1 MRVLACFLTVWLVVS
16 CSSADKISAS
26 ALQAAPLLGRGGG
39 DTRTGT
45 MTNEMT
51 DEMTPVMPPDMTPP
65 DETPDMTE
73 DTTPVVP
80 PDMTEDMTPVMPPV
94 VPSQDFAFT
103 TTRGDMY
110 AGRYD
115 GGTGTCVV
123 QGMMVEAENAQDCE
137 MAFEASYGDEVR
149 RYTGPGSFM
158 GTCVTYS
165 GEILTCGVRRCLNFT
180 DPVSNI
186 SCRHGRFSVGVA
198 GGSSSPTALH
208 SIFVGRLSLGS
219 SFGDALSDTGLAVL
233 NGDGESLGGLDG
245 FIDRQ
250 RDDVSARLS
259 TWLEDAPVRA
269 SVAITRGVRAFGVRS
284 ASSMQALGMAVGRRQ
299 DGLTKM
305 MDEGRFSLP
314 HLQGVAGSRGVMAAG
329 LRYGHG
335 GHGGHEFAMMMG
347 QGDGGE
353 AMAMVA
359 YVNGGFVMRG
369 GVVWEDERVLGTE
382 GNGLFAFAGESATT
396 FASVQRGVELMDG
409 WRAVASMAMGRTRI
423 HTSRKILRA
432 SSILRGLDVVSSAFA
447 VRLLGRGV
455 VVAED
460 MLMVRVGQ
468 PLRVEGGDID
478 LAGRG
483 LDATPSGRTLE
494 FGVGY
499 GVRLTGGLT
508 MRTVFDYVRDGG
520 HVRGGRDE
528 LFGLMSLQSRF

>member
-26 ALQAAPLLGRGGG
+26 ALQAAPLLGGGG
-39 DTRTGT
+39 GGGTRTGMT
-45 MTNEMT
+45 TNEMTNEMT
-51 DEMTPVMPPDMTPP
+51 EDMTP
-65 DETPDMTE
+65 DE
-73 DTTPVVP
+73 TPVVP

-208 SIFVGRLSLGS
+208 GIFVGRLSLGS
-219 SFGDALSDTGLAVL
+219 SFGDALSDTGLSVL

-259 TWLEDAPVRA
+259 TWLQDAPMRA
-269 SVAITRGVRAFGVRS
+269 SVAITRGVRAFGMRS

-299 DGLTKM
+299 DGLTKIKM

-314 HLQGVAGSRGVMAAG
+314 HLPVVARSRGVMAAG
-329 LRYGHG
+329 LRYGRR
-335 GHGGHEFAMMMG
+335 GHELAMAMG

-369 GVVWEDERVLGTE
+369 GVLWEEGRALGTQ
-382 GNGLFAFAGESATT
+382 GIRLFAFAGESATT
-396 FASVQRGVELMDG
+396 FVSVQRGVELMDG

-423 HTSRKILRA
+423 HVSRA
-432 SSILRGLDVVSSAFA
+432 DSIMRGLDVVSSAFA
-447 VRLLGRGV
+447 VRFLGRGV
-455 VVAED
+455 VVAGD
-460 MLMVRVGQ
+460 TLMVRVGQ

-483 LDATPSGRTLE
+483 LDATPSGRALE

-508 MRTVFDYVRDGG
+508 MRTVFDYVRDRG

-528 LFGLMSLQSRF
+528 LFGLMSLQSNF